1 MSDNMTLNITQ
12 QVLRTVTLCVA
23 TAAKADLGV
32 LAQLLE
38 ESTKNPRLHPQAEQ
52 MLADLASGIQ
62 LMANAFESNGA
73 PKDPH

>member
-1 MSDNMTLNITQ
+1 MSNDMTLNITQ
-12 QVLRTVTLCVA
+12 QVLRSVTLCVA

-38 ESTKNPRLHPQAEQ
+38 ESTKNPKLHPQAEQ

-62 LMANAFESNGA
+62 LMANAFANNGA
-73 PKDPH
+73 PRDAH